1 MKEKITFEDIGY
13 EFQKKIVEDIN
24 SENRIPFLLKY
35 YLIKEIWENI
45 QENKLQLDME
55 VRKKHPLK
63 PEVLTLNL
71 KDQEKEG
78 EE

>member
-1 MKEKITFEDIGY
+1 MEEKITFEDIGY

-24 SENRIPFLLKY
+24 SESRIPFLLKY

-71 KDQEKEG
+71 KDQEKENN
-78 EE
+78 

>member
-1 MKEKITFEDIGY
+1 MEEKITFEDIGY

-71 KDQEKEG
+71 KDEQEEKE
-78 EE
+78 

>member
-1 MKEKITFEDIGY
+1 MEEKITFEDIGY

-71 KDQEKEG
+71 KD
-78 EE
+78 